1 MPNRKPKNLAA
12 PIPETKSPEALDLI
26 KRSGQI
32 SSLPVLSDKCL
43 EFLGDLLKYNDSRN
57 GNRERVGRTKV
68 VKALR
73 EKFKVEIGERVFE
86 RLIQKHFSRSW
97 SGH

>member
-1 MPNRKPKNLAA
+1 VPNRKPKKLAA
-12 PIPETKSPEALDLI
+12 PIPDTKSPEALDLI
-26 KRSGQI
+26 QRSGQI
-32 SSLPVLSDKCL
+32 SHLPVLSDKAV
-43 EFLGDLLKYNDSRN
+43 EFLADLLKYNDSRN

-68 VKALR
+68 VRALR

-86 RLIQKHFSRSW
+86 RLMQKHFQRSW